1 MSLAPL
7 QKESLVDQAVRSI
20 FGHIQKND
28 LKAGTVLPAEGKLA
42 ELLDVSRPVVRE
54 AMRTLVGKGVIEMVN
69 GVGAVVRPLDAR
81 SLAEVIERLA
91 ATRVNNAWEIEEAR
105 HGLEMHAA
113 MLAAQK
119 RTEQDLADLEE
130 IVQQMRGAMDDK
142 FRYASLNSE
151 FHRRIAQATGN
162 PLLYTLVC
170 ALLDV
175 LGGVMTEIYGQ
186 VIPDDHWVAIHRYH
200 EEILAHIRNRDAAKA
215 RDATL
220 EHLLFAVRKL

>member
-1 MSLAPL
+1 MNLAPL

-42 ELLDVSRPVVRE
+42 ELLNVSRPVVRE
-54 AMRTLVGKGVIEMVN
+54 AMRTLVGKGVVEMVN

-81 SLAEVIERLA
+81 SLSEVIERLA

-119 RTEQDLADLEE
+119 RTEQDLSELEK
-130 IVQQMRGAMDDK
+130 IVAKMRDAMDDK
-142 FRYASLNSE
+142 FRYASLNAE

-162 PLLYTLVC
+162 PLLHTLVC
-170 ALLDV
+170 ALLDA
-175 LGGVMTEIYGQ
+175 LGGVMGEIYGQ
-186 VIPDDHWVAIHRYH
+186 VIPDDHWVTIHRYH
-200 EEILAHIRNRDAAKA
+200 EEILDHIKHQRPEKA